1 MPWLWA
7 YDMNLG
13 CELGHETH
21 ATIQVPTVQG
31 PFTVFNTALYMDRP
45 GWYCPGQDTVSQNIG
60 IHGVWEPTD
69 SAVIGKILA
78 EGDRSRLVIDFGSH
92 VGWYSIM
99 AAELGYDVL
108 AIDGDAENQR
118 LLGDNVSL
126 HQVQDKVSAW
136 NAWVD
141 HRFDFLPERF
151 IKAFRESG
159 VELVKIDLESNER
172 YAIQACWPFVDR
184 IHNMYIEISPV
195 FRPDYPQLVV
205 DRLTG
210 AGFRA
215 FWPDGREFDNDYSLD
230 QFNLRFS
237 R

>member
-1 MPWLWA
+1 MT
-7 YDMNLG
+7 NTG

-21 ATIQVPTVQG
+21 ATIQVDTVQG
-31 PFTVFNTALYMDRP
+31 PFTVFDTALYMDRP

-78 EGDRSRLVIDFGSH
+78 EGDRERWVIDFGAH
-92 VGWYSIM
+92 VGWYTIM
-99 AAELGYDVL
+99 AAKLGYDVL
-108 AIDGDAENQR
+108 AIDGDAENVR
-118 LLGDNVSL
+118 LLRANVDSHRL
-126 HQVQDKVSAW
+126 HHKVATRF
-136 NAWVD
+136 AWVNET
-141 HRFDFLPERF
+141 FALPNVDCDIEF
-151 IKAFRESG
+151 
-159 VELVKIDLESNER
+159 VKIDLESHDRHAVN
-172 YAIQACWPFVDR
+172 ACWPFIDR

-195 FRPDYPQLVV
+195 FRPDYPELV

-210 AGFRA
+210 AGFKA
-215 FWPDGREFDNDYSLD
+215 FWPDGREFDDDYSLD